1 MSSASGVSPA
11 TMLTEVTPQP
21 TLTTIKNNSDVEE
34 LIKQI
39 DPARVPRHV
48 AIIMDGNGR
57 WAKARGLDRSE
68 GHVEGVTTVRRITE
82 IASEI
87 GVGCLT
93 LYAFSTENW
102 NRPRQEVDALMH
114 LIGIAI
120 ERETPDLIKNNVRL
134 TMVGDFG
141 RMPEDAR
148 RRLEGCFRATS
159 HCTGLVLNLA
169 LSYSGRWDI
178 ARAARLLAR
187 DIAEGNL
194 NAADIDEE
202 AIASRLSTASLPQQD
217 PDLLIRTGGD
227 HRVSNFLLWEIAY
240 SEIIVT
246 ENYWP
251 DFSKDDFL
259 HAILCYQGRE
269 RRFGLTS
276 EQVSND
282 PPAE

>member
-1 MSSASGVSPA
+1 MENLLESIDRNRI
-11 TMLTEVTPQP
+11 P
-21 TLTTIKNNSDVEE
+21 T
-34 LIKQI
+34 
-39 DPARVPRHV
+39 HV

-57 WAKARGLDRSE
+57 WAKSRGLDRSE
-68 GHVEGVTTVRRITE
+68 GHVEGVNTVRRITE

-102 NRPRQEVDALMH
+102 NRPQAEVDALMH

-134 TMVGDFG
+134 RMIGDFE

-148 RRLEGCFRATS
+148 RRLQGCFDATA

-178 ARAARLLAR
+178 VRAARQLAEQV
-187 DIAEGNL
+187 AAGNL
-194 NAADIDEE
+194 TPE
-202 AIASRLSTASLPQQD
+202 AIDQTLFSSHLSTASLPQQD

-227 HRVSNFLLWEIAY
+227 LRVSNFLLWEIAY
-240 SEIIVT
+240 SEIEVT
-246 ENYWP
+246 DKFWP
-251 DFSKDDFL
+251 DFSKEDFL
-259 HAILCYQGRE
+259 RAIINFQKRE
-269 RRFGLTS
+269 RRFGKTS
-276 EQVSND
+276 EQIAAADTNK
-282 PPAE
+282 